1 MRKGC
6 GFQLVPLRLS
16 VCSAA
21 LHSSVA
27 PHRFTP
33 HSSRRFRGRSL
44 FSAINSSPRV
54 VRPLPPHAAIILAL
68 KHKSRYRARKLG
80 LCALRV
86 ATGYVYIAATGRR
99 DVDPTKAA
107 AAGGQHD
114 SSGVNPG
121 SRAATAA
128 SLEACIRV
136 HALQR
141 LAPARPRPCL
151 DPPTRT
157 RRRRAI
163 LASAAFG
170 GLLGPRC
177 RAHSC
182 VFAVGWGSHGTSKRA
197 GPPRPGRQP
206 PRSAP
211 AITHRGSGPGPA
223 TAGGA
228 PSQPESARA
237 GRG

>member
-1 MRKGC
+1 MRRPAGAHHDQLGSTSSRQSLRKGC

-54 VRPLPPHAAIILAL
+54 VRRLLPLVAIILTL
-68 KHKSRYRARKLG
+68 KHEPRYRARKVG

-86 ATGYVYIAATGRR
+86 ATGRR

-177 RAHSC
+177 HAHSC
-182 VFAVGWGSHGTSKRA
+182 VFAVCRVGLTWHK
-197 GPPRPGRQP
+197 Q
-206 PRSAP
+206 
-211 AITHRGSGPGPA
+211 
-223 TAGGA
+223 
-228 PSQPESARA
+228 A
-237 GRG
+237 GRP